1 MKVRTNRRQ
10 IMARIKENNRYHW
23 FVAPF
28 IKSAE
33 QKRITNEKIKA
44 MVDKAFPDLKGIPC
58 PTWI

>member
-1 MKVRTNRRQ
+1 MD
-10 IMARIKENNRYHW
+10 RIKENNQYHW

-33 QKRITNEKIKA
+33 QKRITNKKIKA
-44 MVDKAFPDLKGIPC
+44 MLDKSFPEQKGIPC

>member
-1 MKVRTNRRQ
+1 MKVRTNRHR
-10 IMARIKENNRYHW
+10 IMARIKGNNQYHW

-44 MVDKAFPDLKGIPC
+44 QVDKMFPDLKGIC
-58 PTWI
+58 QNLN